1 MLQSI
6 KELKEILNLI
16 KINNTKLLYVGFL
29 ILITMIFET
38 LSIGILIP
46 VVDSILIDEPN
57 NFIKIIFDTL
67 NITYSSK
74 FDLLIKISF
83 LLIIFFFIKICI
95 LIYINWYQT
104 NFLVQLR
111 ILLSRQIY
119 HKYTSINYE
128 DSLNNNS
135 STILRDLNNE
145 SEKTVGII
153 KNSLIVVTE
162 FLIIIGIISL
172 LFLVDKEI
180 TLLSLLIMFSCIYF
194 MIKILQNKLFKWGS
208 ERIIV
213 DQKKNKSIQDSFF
226 GFKEIIISKSIK
238 FFYDKFD
245 KFQVKSAQLNGYRI
259 FVQTLPRLW
268 IEFVIICVFSI
279 IIFVLKNN
287 SIDHLIKILS
297 LFLISCLRLMPSIN
311 KIVTQIQG
319 IKFFIPSVNRVS
331 SILTNFENIN
341 TYSVKKS
348 ENNFLFQHLEFKN
361 VTFFYNN
368 NKKNKVLNNFSI
380 KIKKGDCIGIYGK
393 SGSGK
398 STFIN
403 LLSNLLSPKLGN
415 IFVNGNDI
423 AKSAIQRKIG
433 YVSQN
438 TFIFEDSIS
447 ENIIFGRNMLFKK
460 KFDSQMK
467 QALKLS
473 NLDEYINNLETGL
486 DFKLKENGSNL
497 SGGQKQRIGIARA
510 LLLDP
515 QILIFDEATSSLDE
529 KTSSNIMK
537 EIYRLKKKK
546 TLLIISHNT
555 KNLYN
560 CDYVLKFG
568 SKKITIN
575 KK

>member
-213 DQKKNKSIQDSFF
+213 DQKKK
-226 GFKEIIISKSIK
+226 
-238 FFYDKFD
+238 
-245 KFQVKSAQLNGYRI
+245 
-259 FVQTLPRLW
+259 
-268 IEFVIICVFSI
+268 
-279 IIFVLKNN
+279 
-287 SIDHLIKILS
+287 
-297 LFLISCLRLMPSIN
+297 
-311 KIVTQIQG
+311 
-319 IKFFIPSVNRVS
+319 
-331 SILTNFENIN
+331 
-341 TYSVKKS
+341 
-348 ENNFLFQHLEFKN
+348 
-361 VTFFYNN
+361 
-368 NKKNKVLNNFSI
+368 
-380 KIKKGDCIGIYGK
+380 
-393 SGSGK
+393 
-398 STFIN
+398 
-403 LLSNLLSPKLGN
+403 
-415 IFVNGNDI
+415 
-423 AKSAIQRKIG
+423 
-433 YVSQN
+433 
-438 TFIFEDSIS
+438 
-447 ENIIFGRNMLFKK
+447 
-460 KFDSQMK
+460 
-467 QALKLS
+467 
-473 NLDEYINNLETGL
+473 
-486 DFKLKENGSNL
+486 
-497 SGGQKQRIGIARA
+497 
-510 LLLDP
+510 
-515 QILIFDEATSSLDE
+515 
-529 KTSSNIMK
+529 
-537 EIYRLKKKK
+537 
-546 TLLIISHNT
+546 
-555 KNLYN
+555 
-560 CDYVLKFG
+560 
-568 SKKITIN
+568 
-575 KK
+575 